1 MDSES
6 VSKLQMQPN
15 FPPSDG
21 NEENHRLN
29 LNLERVINQ
38 SGDKQI
44 LLSRERSSSRDSLV
58 IKDEGGG
65 THEAYEDLQ
74 RSSSALDNST
84 TAGSSKAKKKQLR
97 RNIALNNS
105 S

>member
-21 NEENHRLN
+21 NEEHHRLN

-44 LLSRERSSSRDSLV
+44 LLSRERSSSRDSLI

-65 THEAYEDLQ
+65 THEAYEDL
-74 RSSSALDNST
+74 
-84 TAGSSKAKKKQLR
+84 
-97 RNIALNNS
+97 
-105 S
+105 

>member
-44 LLSRERSSSRDSLV
+44 LLSRERSSSRDSLI

-65 THEAYEDLQ
+65 IHEAYEDLQ
-74 RSSSALDNST
+74 RSSSALDTST
-84 TAGSSKAKKKQLR
+84 AAGLSKAKKKQLR